1 MFIVA
6 SATQKLNILTLR
18 SRAKRGAMLGAKEV
32 GRRKGFFTRDSA
44 VSPLS
49 SFGANNRKEG
59 GGGGG
64 SIALVIQG
72 VCVLSLL
79 DSLRLLSLERKKEKK
94 RS

>member
-59 GGGGG
+59 GGGG